1 MEQLRTG
8 PAAGL
13 SRAAWLSLGLLFS
26 RPCLACQGRVADPR
40 EAGLCPACW
49 GGLSAWPLPAVVP
62 HLGEAPDFE
71 AMAAFAYEGWLRE
84 LVHEWKFGGR
94 SALTRP
100 LARQMAGRL
109 RGLGAGAYDAVIAL
123 PPNPVSLRERGFD
136 AGGDLAAAA
145 AKELGLPLLRP
156 LAQLR
161 PRQKQSGLKREDRLQ
176 NALGLYAAK
185 DPSGILQGRRLLIID
200 DLLSTGA
207 TAQAAAA
214 ALLQA
219 GALEIGVGVLAHAV
233 GN

>member
-1 MEQLRTG
+1 
-8 PAAGL
+8 
-13 SRAAWLSLGLLFS
+13 
-26 RPCLACQGRVADPR
+26 
-40 EAGLCPACW
+40 
-49 GGLSAWPLPAVVP
+49 LPTVVP

-71 AMAAFAYEGWLRE
+71 AMAAFAYEGWLRD
-84 LVHEWKFGGR
+84 LVHAWKFDGR
-94 SALTRP
+94 SALTGP

-109 RGLGAGAYDAVIAL
+109 RSLGADTFDAVVAL
-123 PPNPVSLRERGFD
+123 PPNPASLRERGFD

-156 LAQLR
+156 LAQMR
-161 PRQKQSGLKREDRLQ
+161 ARQKQSGLKREGRLQ

-185 DPSGILQGRRLLIID
+185 NPSGALQGRRLLIID

-214 ALLQA
+214 ALLEA
-219 GALEIGVGVLAHAV
+219 GAMEIGVGVLAHAV